1 MYAGFDANDTETTG
15 KLARYSKKYL
25 RACTLVCACQSSL
38 IEHDKLSL
46 CMSGEANIIISVVE
60 LYLHLPS
67 L

>member
-46 CMSGEANIIISVVE
+46 CMSGEANIILV
-60 LYLHLPS
+60 
-67 L
+67 